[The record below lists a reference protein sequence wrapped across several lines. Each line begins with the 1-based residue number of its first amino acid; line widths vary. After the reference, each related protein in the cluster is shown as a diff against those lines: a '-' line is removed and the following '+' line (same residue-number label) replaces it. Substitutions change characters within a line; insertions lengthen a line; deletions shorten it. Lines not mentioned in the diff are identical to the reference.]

1 MFEKLDHIFEP
12 QSVKK
17 ERIDK
22 ILGHLRQVGP
32 QKPLGYLPIETLIK
46 TCKVSPES
54 IEKELHEKGLKT
66 LKLKNEETN
75 VVGGALYAYDENA
88 LQELLTTHQELLE
101 KEERVFLSYRMGG
114 VSFSKPF
121 YSSLFVMEGDS
132 LLFKNH
138 QRFQVRIKIR
148 KT

>member
-1 MFEKLDHIFEP
+1 MFEKLSHIFEP

-54 IEKELHEKGLKT
+54 IEEELHEKGLKT
-66 LKLKNEETN
+66 LKLQDEETN

-101 KEERVFLSYRMGG
+101 KEGWPSENE
-114 VSFSKPF
+114 PF
-121 YSSLFVMEGDS
+121 IRHLIVHADQKTDLFNLIADAFNDQTNPG
-132 LLFKNH
+132 
-138 QRFQVRIKIR
+138 R
-148 KT
+148 K